1 MLKLKQKIN
10 NFETFAYTNF
20 LYLFLVILNVSLLVQ
35 FIKFLLEYHPYL
47 LELTP
52 YNVVFILFMSSLP
65 VVLTSI
71 LLYCAGKNTEFKT
84 IFLRIFIAIGLV
96 FTFGFILVYFSNI
109 TDKIILLPLVIA
121 QWKQENLLF
130 STTPNGMRPDNVT
143 TPDLSQQPRYLSEN
157 ISQLSTP
164 DFTYANGVY
173 TISGEQA
180 LNLQGVIN
188 GTHSAQPYAA
198 HLTRALEHS
207 LGHSNWGSNTQV
219 WTNMKDKFTPV
230 TQQFMDHV
238 FNQHNNNP
246 SYTPLNSIT
255 LRSRIS
261 RLP

>member
-121 QWKQENLLF
+121 Q
-130 STTPNGMRPDNVT
+130 
-143 TPDLSQQPRYLSEN
+143 
-157 ISQLSTP
+157 
-164 DFTYANGVY
+164 
-173 TISGEQA
+173 
-180 LNLQGVIN
+180 
-188 GTHSAQPYAA
+188 
-198 HLTRALEHS
+198 
-207 LGHSNWGSNTQV
+207 
-219 WTNMKDKFTPV
+219 
-230 TQQFMDHV
+230 
-238 FNQHNNNP
+238 
-246 SYTPLNSIT
+246 
-255 LRSRIS
+255 
-261 RLP
+261 